1 MRVLITG
8 TSRGIGLE
16 FTRRYLEAGHT
27 VFALARS
34 PESSPLKELQGKF
47 ARRLVCVVCDVADD
61 ASVAAA
67 RKTVEGKT
75 EALDLVVN
83 NAGTYGPEDDR
94 LERLNFAEMRR
105 VFEINTFGPIRVSRE
120 FLPLL
125 KSGAEPKLVHLTSL
139 MGSITDNRSGGKWSY
154 RMSKAALN
162 MASRNLALELA
173 RDGIVSVVLHPGWV
187 RTDMGGPSA
196 PLKVEDAVLAMVQ
209 TIARL
214 TPASSGSFLDRN
226 GKPAPW

>member
-8 TSRGIGLE
+8 ASRGIGFE
-16 FTRRYLEAGHT
+16 FARRYLEAGHT
-27 VFALARS
+27 VFALARA
-34 PESSPLKELQGKF
+34 PESSPLKDLVAKPST
-47 ARRLVCVVCDVADD
+47 RLVCVPCEVADD
-61 ASVAAA
+61 ASVRHA
-67 RKTVEGKT
+67 REAVEKKT
-75 EALDLVVN
+75 EALDLVLN
-83 NAGTYGPEDDR
+83 NAGTFGPEDDR
-94 LERLNFAEMRR
+94 LEKVDFAQMRR
-105 VFEINTFGPIRVSRE
+105 VFEVNAFGPIRVSRE

-125 KSGAEPKLVHLTSL
+125 RSGAEPKLVHLTSL
-139 MGSITDNRSGGKWSY
+139 MGSVSDNRSGGRWSY

-173 RDGIVSVVLHPGWV
+173 RDGIISVVLHPGWV

-196 PLKVEDAVLAMVQ
+196 PLKVEDAVLSMVQ

-214 TPASSGSFLDRN
+214 TPGASGSFLDRH

>member
-16 FTRRYLEAGHT
+16 FTHRYLEAGHT

-34 PESSPLKELQGKF
+34 PESSHLKELQGKF
-47 ARRLVCVVCDVADD
+47 SRRLVCVECDVADD

-67 RKTVEGKT
+67 RKAVEGKT

-83 NAGTYGPEDDR
+83 NAGTYGPDDDR
-94 LERLNFAEMRR
+94 LEKLNFADMRR
-105 VFEINTFGPIRVSRE
+105 VFEINIFGPIRVSRE

-125 KSGAEPKLVHLTSL
+125 KAGAQPKLVHITSL
-139 MGSITDNRSGGKWSY
+139 MGSLSDNRSGGKWSY

-162 MASRNLALELA
+162 MANKNLALELS
-173 RDGIVSVVLHPGWV
+173 RHGIISVVLHPGWV

-196 PLKVEDAVLAMVQ
+196 PLKVEDAVLSMVQ

-226 GKPAPW
+226 GKTAPW